1 MDYERK
7 GGRERE
13 GERKG
18 DGERRR
24 FGVPCTAVTKLC
36 SEWERGRKG
45 KPDEKT
51 QREERGVTCNPLI
64 WKMWFWK
71 SQSYKPSQ
79 NETVSAYLLIF

>member
-18 DGERRR
+18 DGERGR

-36 SEWERGRKG
+36 SE
-45 KPDEKT
+45 
-51 QREERGVTCNPLI
+51 
-64 WKMWFWK
+64 
-71 SQSYKPSQ
+71 
-79 NETVSAYLLIF
+79 